1 MRALTPT
8 RAAKKAAMAEFEKE
22 AKAHAEHVA
31 QSVLALMAYIMYSK
45 WKCSPETC
53 RKRVRVIADM
63 LNAPQIF
70 GKDINDTDY
79 INWCMENLNLDIEKE
94 VKLKVKV
101 DFI

>member
-1 MRALTPT
+1 MNALTPN
-8 RAAKKAAMAEFEKE
+8 RAARKAAMGEYEKN
-22 AKAHAEHVA
+22 AKEHAEHVA

-45 WKCSPETC
+45 WHCSAETC

-63 LNAPQIF
+63 LNAPQVF

-79 INWCMENLNLDIEKE
+79 INWCKNNLNIDVETE

>member
-1 MRALTPT
+1 MNALTPN
-8 RAAKKAAMAEFEKE
+8 RAARKAAMGEYEKN
-22 AKAHAEHVA
+22 AKEHAEHVA

-45 WKCSPETC
+45 WHCSAETC
-53 RKRVRVIADM
+53 RKRVRAIADM

-70 GKDINDTDY
+70 GQDIHDTDY
-79 INWCMENLNLDIEKE
+79 INWCRDTLNLDVEKE

>member
-31 QSVLALMAYIMYSK
+31 QSMAALVAYIMYSK

-53 RKRVRVIADM
+53 RKRIRDIADM
-63 LNAPQIF
+63 LNVPQIF

-79 INWCMENLNLDIEKE
+79 IDWCKKNLNLDVEEE

>member
-1 MRALTPT
+1 MNAWTPN
-8 RAAKKAAMAEFEKE
+8 RAARKAAMNEYKKNAKE
-22 AKAHAEHVA
+22 HAEHVA

-45 WKCSPETC
+45 WNCGAETC
-53 RKRVRVIADM
+53 RKRVRAIADM

-79 INWCMENLNLDIEKE
+79 INWCRENLNLDVEKE

>member
-45 WKCSPETC
+45 WHCGAETC
-53 RKRVRVIADM
+53 RKRVRAIADM

-70 GKDINDTDY
+70 GQDINDTDY
-79 INWCMENLNLDIEKE
+79 INWCRDTLNLDVETE
-94 VKLKVKV
+94 VKLKIKV

>member
-1 MRALTPT
+1 MRAMTPT
-8 RAAKKAAMAEFEKE
+8 RAAKKAAMSEYEKN
-22 AKAHAEHVA
+22 AKEHAEHVA

-53 RKRVRVIADM
+53 RKRVQDIADM

-79 INWCMENLNLDIEKE
+79 INWCRDTLNLDVEKE

>member
-1 MRALTPT
+1 MNAWTPN
-8 RAAKKAAMAEFEKE
+8 RAARKAAMNEYEKN
-22 AKAHAEHVA
+22 AKEHAEHVA

-45 WKCSPETC
+45 WNCGAETC
-53 RKRVRVIADM
+53 RKRVRAIADM

-79 INWCMENLNLDIEKE
+79 INWCKDKLNLDVEKE

-101 DFI
+101 DFV